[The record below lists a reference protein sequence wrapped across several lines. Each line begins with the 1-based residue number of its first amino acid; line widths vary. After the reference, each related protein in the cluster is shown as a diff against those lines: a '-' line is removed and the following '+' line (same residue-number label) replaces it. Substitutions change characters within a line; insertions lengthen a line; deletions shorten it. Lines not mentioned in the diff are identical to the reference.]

1 MLGTMRSITL
11 KQLRALAAV
20 VSTGSVTAAA
30 KLLSVTPPAVTQQM
44 QLLESI
50 VGIPIVERIDQS
62 IRPTAAGREL
72 LGAESRIEA
81 ALSECGMALAG
92 LRGEQAGRVSVGVIS
107 TAKYFAPHAVGAF
120 ARAHPA
126 IEIKLIVG
134 NRADIIAGISSLSLD
149 IAVMG
154 RPPEDL
160 DVDAEVIG
168 DHPHVVIA
176 RPDHPLAGAVR
187 ISADQLA
194 SESFLLREEG
204 SGTRALAEWL
214 FDRMPRRPRIALVEI
229 GSNETIK
236 QAVIAGM
243 GISLISAHTVAAE
256 LNDGRL
262 VTLAVDGMP
271 IMRQWYVVTMRG
283 KRLLP
288 AAASLLAFMRDDIQ
302 RFLPQLRQTRAVP
315 GEAAG
320 GLAARS
326 GG

>member
-1 MLGTMRSITL
+1 MRSITL

-20 VSTGSVTAAA
+20 ASTGSVTAAA

-72 LGAESRIEA
+72 LAAESRIEA
-81 ALSECGMALAG
+81 SLAECGMALAG

-134 NRADIIAGISSLSLD
+134 NRADIIAGLSSLSLD

-176 RPDHPLAGAVR
+176 RPDHPLVGAAR

-302 RFLPQLRQTRAVP
+302 RFLPQLRQPRP
-315 GEAAG
+315 AA
-320 GLAARS
+320 ADAPARTA
-326 GG
+326 G